1 MHLFEWG
8 RDVHENNCGI
18 ILDFNFFFSE
28 VYEYTIEQCSP
39 QMTRYENLD
48 KLHHFCPYN
57 FCINKFGLLT
67 YKVTVI
73 HRFLKSLCNT
83 IIVLQ

>member
-8 RDVHENNCGI
+8 RDVHLNKCGI

-39 QMTRYENLD
+39 QMTRYENFE
-48 KLHHFCPYN
+48 KLYQLFS
-57 FCINKFGLLT
+57 
-67 YKVTVI
+67 V
-73 HRFLKSLCNT
+73 
-83 IIVLQ
+83 